1 MKRLLVLM
9 ATIVAAG
16 SLCAAPA
23 GAARSFF
30 GYERPAVHEVHSEAL
45 PVPLRDGG
53 HLACRL
59 HRPADA
65 AGKPVSGRFPGIVYD
80 FNAYDNLDQLAAES
94 AYFVR
99 RGYNVLSCNARGSG
113 ASPGRIDP
121 FSAQEQAD
129 NHDVIEWLA
138 ARPWSTG
145 RIGQLGVSYGAHAA
159 LLVAT
164 SKPPHLETI
173 IPVNGISDWY
183 ENTIYRG
190 GIYSARIRDWQR
202 QVAPDTLRT
211 YAEHP
216 YYDDFW
222 RERSVK
228 DRWSELDIP
237 VLEING
243 WRDRYRGGMVENF
256 QARRENVWLVS
267 GPWEHGLPAGQPAGI
282 GPGEYLAWFDRWLG
296 GRRAPLPPAKVTSH
310 GTPDEGWR
318 AFSDW
323 PPAEADRT
331 RFALTT
337 AGELARSP
345 GAPGT
350 REYRVNTET
359 TPAEPGEKL
368 TFGTPPL
375 RRDLVL
381 AGRPKAEIEASVT
394 ASDGNLAAVLEDVAP
409 DGSTTRVSA
418 GWLKLSHRHGHTAPA
433 PVHSGQ
439 WYRTTVDLWPVHHRL
454 AAGHTLR
461 LTVASDD
468 YPEIDS
474 DAPAGS
480 VALRLGAGG
489 SALTVDV
496 LR

>member
-1 MKRLLVLM
+1 MRRLFGLTAAI
-9 ATIVAAG
+9 ATAG
-16 SLCAAPA
+16 SLLTAPA
-23 GAARSFF
+23 VASGSFF
-30 GYERPAVHEVHSEAL
+30 GYQRPALHEVRSEAIT
-45 PVPLRDGG
+45 VPLRDGS

-59 HRPADA
+59 HRPAEA
-65 AGKPVSGRFPGIVYD
+65 SGEPVAGRFPGIVYD

-99 RGYNVLSCNARGSG
+99 RGYNVLSCNTRGSG
-113 ASPGRIDP
+113 DSPGRIDP
-121 FSAQEQAD
+121 FSAQEQTD
-129 NHDVIEWLA
+129 NHDIIEWLA

-145 RIGQLGVSYGAHAA
+145 RIGQIGVSYGGHAA
-159 LLVAT
+159 LLAAT
-164 SKPPHLETI
+164 RKPPHLETI

-216 YYDDFW
+216 LYDDFW

-228 DRWSELDIP
+228 DRWSDLDIP

-243 WRDRYRGGMVENF
+243 WNDRYRGGMVENF
-256 QARRENVWLVS
+256 QARKQNVWLVS
-267 GPWEHGLPAGQPAGI
+267 GPWEHGWPAGQPAGI

-296 GRRAPLPPAKVTSH
+296 GRKAPLPPTKVTSYAMH
-310 GTPDEGWR
+310 GTGWQSF
-318 AFSDW
+318 ADW
-323 PPAEADRT
+323 PPARGT
-331 RFALTT
+331 RYALTT
-337 AGELARSP
+337 AGELARSA

-350 REYRVNTET
+350 GGYRVNTET

-368 TFGTPPL
+368 TFTAPPQ

-381 AGRPKAEIEASVT
+381 AGDPKAEIEVSVT
-394 ASDGNLAAVLEDVAP
+394 AADGNLAAVLEDVAP
-409 DGSTTRVSA
+409 DGTATRITA
-418 GWLKLSHRHGHTAPA
+418 GWLKLSHRHGHTAPVE
-433 PVHSGQ
+433 VHSGQ

-454 AAGHTLR
+454 AAGHTMR
-461 LTVASDD
+461 LTVSSDD
-468 YPEIDS
+468 HPEIDS
-474 DAPAGS
+474 DAPPGN

-489 SALTVDV
+489 SALVV
-496 LR
+496 PS